1 VVLRRLA
8 YWDLFCILLQFEIQ
22 MTLSYID
29 VFVTAKIKNF
39 WRMDRELG

>member
-1 VVLRRLA
+1 
-8 YWDLFCILLQFEIQ
+8 

-39 WRMDRELG
+39 WRMDRELGWQMVVKIKCK